1 MLGELLQKYAAANI
15 PVTEGSISLDQM
27 NFFYDFLNN
36 KGREVRTI
44 LEIGFN
50 GGLSSA
56 LFLAANKNINV
67 VSIDI
72 GAHDYVLKAK
82 QWIDQTFPHRHTL
95 IVGNSLDVL
104 IQMELTFN
112 SYKPD
117 MVFVDGGHTDNIPY
131 LDLYNLHRIIKGRT
145 WVFVDDVCPAEPAVV
160 EAVRKIVKEEKY
172 AVLGQ
177 NVTKDRGWVLLKKL
191 E

>member
-1 MLGELLQKYAAANI
+1 MLGNLLQSYAAANI

-27 NFFYDFLNN
+27 NFFHDFLNN

-50 GGLSSA
+50 GGLSAA
-56 LFLAANKNINV
+56 LFLAANRNIHV
-67 VSIDI
+67 ISIDI

-82 QWIDQTFPHRHTL
+82 HWIDKTFPHRHTL
-95 IVGNSLDVL
+95 IIGDSQEVL
-104 IQMELTFN
+104 PRFEFTFN

-117 MVFVDGGHTDNIPY
+117 MVFIDGGHTDDIPY
-131 LDLYNLHRIIKGRT
+131 KDLFNVHRIIKGRC

-160 EAVRKIVKEEKY
+160 EAVKRILKEEKY

-177 NVTKDRGWVLLKKL
+177 NTTKDRGWVLLKKL